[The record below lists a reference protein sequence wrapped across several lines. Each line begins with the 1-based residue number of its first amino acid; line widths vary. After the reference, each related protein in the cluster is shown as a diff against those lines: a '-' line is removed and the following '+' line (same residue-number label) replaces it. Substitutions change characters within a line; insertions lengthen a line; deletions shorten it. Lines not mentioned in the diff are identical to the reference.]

1 MAGYTR
7 QSVADILNGEN
18 VTAPPLNAEFNS
30 IQGAFN
36 SATGHLHDG
45 SAGSAPK
52 INLATSVTG
61 YLPDIHGGVSGKNAT
76 SQTSNPMQTDDAN
89 DGYAVGS
96 IWINVTTGKIFQCL
110 GNAVGAAS
118 WYELATFNPQG
129 HIIPSTSGVKDLGST
144 NYEFRDI
151 HLFGTAYAAN
161 FNGALG
167 GTTPAPVTG
176 TSITATSAFY
186 GDLTGNVTG
195 NVTGTTTGIL
205 VGDIYADDG
214 TSLIL
219 QNGADGTGAAF
230 TGSVTGS
237 LVGNAS
243 GSHTGTFTGTVDGN
257 SVAITNVGTPVEDT
271 DGANKEYV
279 LNQLSLGVNSV
290 DQYRTDAQDLAIR
303 PEDSQYTISTGVS
316 GYSALHYAAKAAESE
331 IASASSETNADISQ
345 SSAANSAL
353 IASQKAGLVSNTVDA
368 LERPLIGALI

>member
-18 VTAPPLNAEFNS
+18 VTAPPLNAEFNRL
-30 IQGAFN
+30 QGAFN
-36 SATGHLHDG
+36 HTTGHLHDG

-61 YLPDIHGGVSGKNAT
+61 YLSEGSGGVGGKNSV
-76 SQTSNPMQTDDAN
+76 SQTSNPTQTDDAN

-96 IWINVTTGKIFQCL
+96 IWINVTAGKIFQCL
-110 GNAVGAAS
+110 GNALGAAV
-118 WYELATFNPQG
+118 WHELTTFNAQG

-144 NYEFRDI
+144 SYAFRDI

-161 FNGALG
+161 LNGALG
-167 GTTPAPVTG
+167 GTTPASVTG

-186 GDLTGNVTG
+186 GDLTGDVTG
-195 NVTGTTTGIL
+195 NVAGTTTGIH
-205 VGDIYADDG
+205 VGDIYADNG

-237 LVGNAS
+237 LIGNAA

-257 SVAITNVGTPVEDT
+257 SVAITNVGTPVENT

-290 DQYRTDAQDLAIR
+290 DQFRTDAQDLAIR
-303 PEDSQYTISTGVS
+303 AEDSQYTISTGVS
-316 GYSALHYAAKAAESE
+316 GYSALHYAAKAAASQ
-331 IASASSETNADISQ
+331 IASASSETNAASSQ
-345 SSAANSAL
+345 SAAANSAL
-353 IASQKAGLVSNTVDA
+353 IAQQKAGIVSNAVDA